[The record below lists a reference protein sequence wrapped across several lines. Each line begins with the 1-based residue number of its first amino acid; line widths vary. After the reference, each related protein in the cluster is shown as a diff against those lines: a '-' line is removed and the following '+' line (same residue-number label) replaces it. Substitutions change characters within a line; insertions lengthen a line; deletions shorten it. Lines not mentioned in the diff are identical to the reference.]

1 MFDLED
7 SDSESHHSQAPS
19 AMESHVACDKVLW
32 SARLE
37 IMVRVERIAEALR
50 ARLEEPTELDKLR
63 WDEGIACKRWGA
75 IMAMGM
81 ERATLIQ
88 LAFGT
93 PPRACRM
100 GHSSQ
105 SPVQRRHIPKQGRIF
120 HQSVS
125 HSPTQ
130 LECWRRL
137 CSEYCHETGQMG
149 TMVEPRVCR
158 QPSRGARVVEQTHW
172 ENLFKTALVGA
183 RDADEALNNIGQGI
197 TATWEAI
204 VQYVDMSP
212 PEGSASS
219 RRSSE
224 LSEYVGIF
232 VD

>member
-1 MFDLED
+1 MFDQED

-19 AMESHVACDKVLW
+19 PTESHVACD
-32 SARLE
+32 
-37 IMVRVERIAEALR
+37 MVRVKWIAEALR
-50 ARLEEPTELDKLR
+50 ARPEEPTKLDKLR
-63 WDEGIACKRWGA
+63 WDEGIVHEPWGA

-81 ERATLIQ
+81 ERATLIR
-88 LAFGT
+88 LAFGECPPYPPPPA

-105 SPVQRRHIPKQGRIF
+105 SPVQHRHIPEQGRIF
-120 HQSVS
+120 HQSAS

-137 CSEYCHETGQMG
+137 CSVYCHETGQMR

-183 RDADEALNNIGQGI
+183 RDANEALNDIGQGI

-204 VQYVDMSP
+204 VQYVDTSP

-219 RRSSE
+219 RRSGE
-224 LSEYVGIF
+224 LSEDVGIS